1 MVSPG
6 DLDTSF
12 SGDGKKTIDFGGVD
26 TANVVLVQPNGRIVV
41 AGGTVKVST
50 APSRFCVARLR
61 SNGVL
66 DTAFGSGGKRV
77 ISFGGHGLGESV
89 LGAALQ
95 PDGKIVLAGGSDLR
109 AAVARLNP
117 NGSLDTTFSGDG
129 KKTFNWA
136 PGDFS
141 RTQAVLVLPN
151 GKLVVAGF
159 SGPEGGDIQAARLKA
174 NGALDTAFGTGGK
187 ARVDFGGTEF
197 GFAAARQADG
207 RIVVAGGSTAGGAVV
222 ARLRANGT
230 LDPDFDG
237 DGRLMLP
244 GGGEARAVLVQ
255 PDSKIVV
262 TGNPGSQ
269 RGDNRHAAEPERV
282 ARHHI
287 RRRWHGDHRLRGRR
301 GTRQRRGA
309 AAGRQDRRRR
319 LRAGRRR
326 RRAPQRQRIAR
337 RHVRRRRKGDRRL
350 RRRHVRPRGRAPAQ
364 RPDRCRRPAV
374 GRRLRGGA
382 PARLTQASAR
392 RQAPPPAQ
400 RNGPPEAGSICKHE
414 IMDTC
419 DAIGEFPAGGG
430 AGCSC

>member
-1 MVSPG
+1 MASPG

-12 SGDGKKTIDFGGVD
+12 AGDGKKTINFGGVD

-41 AGGTVKVST
+41 AGST
-50 APSRFCVARLR
+50 AKVPTAPDRFCVARLR
-61 SNGVL
+61 SNGTL

-77 ISFGGHGLGESV
+77 ISFGGDSLGESV
-89 LGAALQ
+89 FGAALQ

-141 RTQAVLVLPN
+141 RTQAVLVRPD

-159 SGPEGGDIQAARLKA
+159 SGPEGGDIQAARLKT

-187 ARVDFGGTEF
+187 ARVDFGDTEF

-207 RIVVAGGSTAGGAVV
+207 RIVVAGRSLGSGAVV

-262 TGNPGSQ
+262 TGNPGLSEVTTVT
-269 RGDNRHAAEPERV
+269 RLNPNGSPDTTFNGDGTATIDFGASGAVLQPDGKIVIAGTAQAGVAV
-282 ARHHI
+282 ARLNAN
-287 RRRWHGDHRLRGRR
+287 GSPDA
-301 GTRQRRGA
+301 TFGA
-309 AAGRQDRRRR
+309 AGKAAVDFGAATSGNAVALQPNGRIVVAG
-319 LRAGRRR
+319 
-326 RRAPQRQRIAR
+326 QRSG
-337 RHVRRRRKGDRRL
+337 GDF
-350 RRRHVRPRGRAPAQ
+350 
-364 RPDRCRRPAV
+364 AV
-374 GRRLRGGA
+374 
-382 PARLTQASAR
+382 ARLL
-392 RQAPPPAQ
+392 
-400 RNGPPEAGSICKHE
+400 G
-414 IMDTC
+414 
-419 DAIGEFPAGGG
+419 
-430 AGCSC
+430 